1 MQPCKTRLCWLSLLV
16 TSLLVTSLLVS
27 APILAR
33 QQTTTEDEPKRQ
45 VKLSPNQQTAILPKA
60 VKTPVPANSIAVF
73 KSNQTNGTVLFSDR
87 RPVNR
92 PYQQLHFDCFA
103 CDPDS
108 AINWYKTPLFIKS
121 YNRIIDRA
129 ASEQQ
134 LEAALIRAVIHAESA
149 FQAAALSKRGA
160 MGLMQLM
167 PDTAAMLGV
176 NDPLSPEQNIK
187 GGSAY
192 LASLLKQ
199 YNGDLTLSL
208 AAYNAGPGNVRRHQ
222 GVPPFA
228 ETQAYIKRVLIL
240 HKRYK
245 QAA

>member
-1 MQPCKTRLCWLSLLV
+1 MLPLAAKICSGLLV
-16 TSLLVTSLLVS
+16 LCLPLCCI
-27 APILAR
+27 A
-33 QQTTTEDEPKRQ
+33 QQNSSDNNDPKRQ
-45 VKLSPNQQTAILPKA
+45 LKLSPPAQPAA
-60 VKTPVPANSIAVF
+60 HAATPAAKPVAANSIAVY
-73 KSNQTNGTVLFSDR
+73 KSSQPDGTVLFSDR

-92 PYQQLHFDCFA
+92 PYQQLYFDCFA

-108 AINWYKTPLFIKS
+108 VVNWHKTPLFVRD
-121 YNRIIDRA
+121 YNLIIDKVAR
-129 ASEQQ
+129 EQQ
-134 LEAALIRAVIHAESA
+134 LEPALIRAVIHAESA

-160 MGLMQLM
+160 VGLMQLM

-176 NDPLSPEQNIK
+176 SDPLSPEQNIR
-187 GGSAY
+187 GGSVY
-192 LASLLKQ
+192 LARLLKQ
-199 YNGDLTLSL
+199 YQGDLTLSL